1 MRRGTFLTGRAI
13 LLASRPVGEVG
24 PEHFALVRV
33 RVDAP
38 RPGQLLVRNTWMS
51 LEPYLRH
58 DPGFASP
65 RPGEVIPG
73 EAVGEV
79 VDSIAAAVPLY
90 VPVAHFA
97 GWREYAVVNA
107 ADTSVIDTTVSPAET
122 YLGSPDRI
130 IEGLD
135 RAPTALIA
143 ALRGR
148 LIGNVL
154 VRLI

>member
-1 MRRGTFLTGRAI
+1 MLTGRAI
-13 LLASRPVGEVG
+13 LLTSRPVGEVG

-33 RVDAP
+33 RVAAP

-58 DPGFASP
+58 DPGLASP
-65 RPGEVIPG
+65 HPGEVIPG

-79 VDSIAAAVPLY
+79 IDSLAAAVP
-90 VPVAHFA
+90 VHAPVAHFA

-107 ADTSVIDTTVSPAET
+107 ADTSVIDTTLSPAET
-122 YLGSPDRI
+122 YLGSQDQI
-130 IEGLD
+130 IQGLD

-148 LIGNVL
+148 LAGTVL
-154 VRLI
+154 VRLS